1 MAPIDELKGCRSD
14 RRNFYCYVD
23 QSEWVLMFRDK
34 VIAITG
40 AASGI
45 GRELAIEFAKEGA
58 CLALSDIDFEG
69 VQETQLLLPKGT
81 TARVYVVD
89 VSKAESVLKHAEEV
103 IRDFGAAHMIVNNA
117 GALLAGMVANTAID
131 EYRWQ
136 LDINMYGVLYG
147 TKAFL
152 PTFLKQ
158 REGWIVNV
166 SSYFGLFSYP
176 GQSAYCMSKFAV
188 RGLTEALWS
197 ELEGT
202 GVNAVCVH
210 PGGIKT
216 GIDRATRL
224 VKMAGEQE
232 RVIAAKLVKSQTG
245 SANQCAR
252 EIVTGLKRGRKRI
265 VTGTASAVLPLLIRI
280 FPDSYPKL
288 MKLVT

>member
-1 MAPIDELKGCRSD
+1 MYERVVGQIDADFFCHL
-14 RRNFYCYVD
+14 D
-23 QSEWVLMFRDK
+23 QSERVLMFRDK

-58 CLALSDIDFEG
+58 CLALSDIDVEG
-69 VQETQLLLPKGT
+69 LKETQLLLPKGT

-89 VSKAESVLKHAEEV
+89 VSKAESVLNYAEEV

-152 PTFLKQ
+152 PTLLKQ
-158 REGWIVNV
+158 GEGWIVNV
-166 SSYFGLFSYP
+166 SSYFGLFAYP

-232 RVIAAKLVKSQTG
+232 RVVVRKLGKSQMG

-265 VTGTASAVLPLLIRI
+265 VTGTASTVLPLLIRL